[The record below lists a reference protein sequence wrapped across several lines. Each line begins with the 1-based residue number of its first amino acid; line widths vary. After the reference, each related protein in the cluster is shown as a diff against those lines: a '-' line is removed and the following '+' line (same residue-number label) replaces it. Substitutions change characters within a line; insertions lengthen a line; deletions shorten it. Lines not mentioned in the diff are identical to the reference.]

1 MPPRRTWT
9 IASVLCA
16 AWLCGAGCIR
26 STPFGSDPSVRDLT
40 AKQLAKLA
48 AQTPPPRY
56 KFVALGDT
64 HADYDNLNVTIDAI
78 NDRHD
83 IEFVLIAGDMT
94 VSGLLREFERSYE
107 AYSRLDAPFLTVMG
121 NHDAISNGPAIYRKM
136 YGPYDYSFHYGQ
148 MKFVMFNSN
157 TLELGP
163 HVPNRA
169 WLSTQVDDQGGAEGV
184 VLTAHHAL
192 MQPED
197 FPDGD
202 VAEFYEALV
211 QRAGVSGVLHGHHED
226 FVLADWHGVPVLQ
239 CGTYEKVFTHAVVT
253 VEEDGKLS
261 FERCEFGQCE
271 PVAPTP
277 ESELP

>member
-1 MPPRRTWT
+1 MSRRWTWT
-9 IASVLCA
+9 LLSGLCA
-16 AWLCGAGCIR
+16 AWLCVPGCIR

-40 AKQLAKLA
+40 AKNLARLA
-48 AQTPPPRY
+48 AQTPPLRY
-56 KFVALGDT
+56 RFAALGDT

-78 NDRHD
+78 NDRDD
-83 IEFVLIAGDMT
+83 IEFVVIVGDMT

-121 NHDAISNGPAIYRKM
+121 NHDALSNGPEIYRKM
-136 YGPYDYSFHYGQ
+136 YGPYDYSFYYGQ

-163 HVPNRA
+163 HVPNRTWMSA
-169 WLSTQVDDQGGAEGV
+169 QVDDQGDAEGV
-184 VLTAHHAL
+184 VLSAHHAL

-197 FPDGD
+197 YPDGD

-211 QRAGVSGVLHGHHED
+211 QRPGVAGVLHGHHED
-226 FVLADWHGVPVLQ
+226 FVLADWHGVPILQ

-253 VEEDGKLS
+253 VEHGKLS
-261 FERCEFGQCE
+261 FERCEFEQCE
-271 PVAPTP
+271 PVVPTP